1 MHRRKFIKTTAA
13 TGLILWLGPSDNAS
27 IDSDNN
33 GSRQEN
39 FRQPPSSVYPKL
51 IWFWMNGNISR
62 EGITLDLEAMKQM
75 GISGVFNFDAGEGVP
90 KGPVTYLSKEWIEL
104 KKHAV
109 AEAARLGME
118 FVQHNCPGWSASGGP
133 WITPELAMQQI
144 TWSEA
149 FITGGRQI
157 KIQLPV
163 PQQKLNYYHDIAVLA
178 FPSLQGEGN
187 LESLVK
193 EISSAEGV
201 IDIHELDA
209 KGVTVTPDEDSSA
222 YLQLEFRKPYEAR
235 FLNFFISSLKSMKEA
250 VADKRTS
257 VLLRSSDDGINFQN
271 VVTINTGFEPDLARG
286 NKFITYDIP
295 VTKAK
300 YFRLLSDEA
309 RVYRQIKF
317 SGVER
322 LDHFMEKAG
331 FRFLFGGEDVPGI
344 YEKNEQRIA
353 AGSVIQYDSILDIT
367 PFVDQGGIL
376 NWQAPPGNWTILRM
390 GYTPTGSMI
399 KAAPDTAAG
408 LECDKFNRAAFD
420 LHFNEMMK
428 SLLPALKQVRGKT
441 GLEIDSYE
449 AGMQNWTALFPEEF
463 QKKRGYDLIKYLPA
477 VTGRVIN
484 SVEHSEGFL
493 QDFRRT
499 QADLIAENYY
509 ERFSGLCHQHGFT
522 SYIQPYE
529 RGPMEEMQAGAKA
542 DVVLGEFWNGIFSV
556 LQNNFSLRRITK
568 LVSSIAHVNGK
579 KQVGAEAFTS
589 EAGSSNWQVHPFAL
603 KPAADHAFT
612 RGINEMIIHCYTH
625 QPHPTAS
632 PGLGLGSY
640 GIHFERTNTW
650 WQQSR
655 PWTDY
660 LARCQY
666 LLRPGWFL
674 ADLLY
679 FTGEESHLYT
689 RVNADELFPSPPE
702 GFDYDLIG
710 AETIMNRVSIRNNQI
725 HLPGGMKYRILIF
738 QRHYA
743 ITLSLLRKL
752 HALVKAGM
760 ILVGTKPLRLYGL
773 TGADE
778 EQEFERLTNELWPA
792 ENERASSKQTGKGI
806 VFTNTSLLPVLKQL
820 NLQADFQYSSESGN
834 ASVKFIH
841 RRQADKDIYF
851 IANKKR
857 KEEKLVGTF
866 RVGNRQPE
874 LWDPA
879 TGKIE
884 PLPFYE
890 STSDSTRVP
899 LSLEP
904 CGSAFIVFRSSSV
917 SHYTSLL
924 CNGAE
929 LISAEDF
936 PKKEIP
942 SFSDTVNNFSISF
955 WVKPEIEALLAPSIY
970 MGNIKMP
977 WTDAYAIYPP
987 PGNELYGEGHAV
999 CGLAVGRNGIAVW
1012 EHGYD
1017 NPVMVLAAA
1026 VPIEGW
1032 SHIALVYDRAVPII
1046 YVNGELVA
1054 KGVRSDW
1061 TVHPALGEDDLPNE
1075 NSGFFGDMTRPILHK
1090 EVLAEDQIIKLMAVK
1105 PEFSQPPNDIES
1117 TTKNGKPALLLWKNG
1132 TYTLTTKNS
1141 SRSFQINGIKE
1152 DIVLEGPW
1160 QVRFP
1165 PLSGAPSQIVLDQ
1178 LTSLHKHPV
1187 NGVKY
1192 FSGTSVYSNHFNL
1205 ETIPST
1211 EGMHLFLDLGR
1222 VEVIA
1227 EVVMNEKPLGILWK
1241 RPYRTDI
1248 TNAVKKGRNELRIS
1262 VTNLW
1267 VNRLIGDE
1275 QASSNDP
1282 QKDGNSLL
1290 QSIPEWYRSSKPK
1303 PDDGKITFTTWKPY
1317 SKNSPLVE
1325 SGLIGPVVIQAA
1337 IIKSI

>member
-13 TGLILWLGPSDNAS
+13 SGLISWLGPSDIAS
-27 IDSDNN
+27 IDPDNN
-33 GSRQEN
+33 GSPEEN
-39 FRQPPSSVYPKL
+39 FRQPPSSVYPKV

-62 EGITLDLEAMKQM
+62 EGITLDLEAMKKM

-104 KKHAV
+104 KEHAV
-109 AEAARLGME
+109 AEAARLEME

-144 TWSEA
+144 TWSET
-149 FITGGRQI
+149 FITGSQQI
-157 KIQLPV
+157 KTQLSLPD
-163 PQQKLNYYHDIAVLA
+163 QKLNCYQDIAVLA
-178 FPSLQGEGN
+178 FPSLQGEGS

-193 EISSAEGV
+193 EISTTKGV

-209 KGVTVTPDEDSSA
+209 QGATAASDGGSA
-222 YLQLEFRKPYEAR
+222 YLQLEFREPYEAR
-235 FLNFFISSLKSMKEA
+235 FLNFFISSLKSMEEA

-257 VLLRSSDDGINFQN
+257 VILQSSDDGVHFQN
-271 VVTINTGFEPDLARG
+271 IVTINTGFEPDLVRG

-322 LDHFMEKAG
+322 LYHFMEKAG
-331 FRFLFGGEDVPGI
+331 FRFMFTGEDIPGI
-344 YEKNEQRIA
+344 FEKNEQKIA
-353 AGSVIQYDSILDIT
+353 ASSVIQYDSILDIT
-367 PFVDQGGIL
+367 HFVDSNGTL

-399 KAAPDTAAG
+399 KAAPDTAVG
-408 LECDKFNRAAFD
+408 LECDKFSRAAFD
-420 LHFNEMMK
+420 LHFSEMMK
-428 SLLPALKQVRGKT
+428 PLLPVLKKIKGKI

-463 QKKRGYDLIKYLPA
+463 QKRRGYPMIKYLPA

-484 SVEHSEGFL
+484 SVDHTEGFL

-509 ERFSGLCHQHGFT
+509 ERFSQLCHQQGLT

-529 RGPMEEMQAGAKA
+529 RGPMEEMQVGAKA

-556 LQNNFSLRRITK
+556 LQNNFSIRRITK
-568 LVSSIAHVNGK
+568 LVSSIGHVNGK
-579 KQVGAEAFTS
+579 KVIGAEAFTS
-589 EAGSSNWQVHPFAL
+589 EAGSSSWQMHPFVL
-603 KPAADHAFT
+603 KAAADHAFT
-612 RGINEMIIHCYTH
+612 TGINEMIIHCYTH
-625 QPHPTAS
+625 QPHPTAK

-650 WQQSR
+650 WEQSR

-666 LLRPGWFL
+666 LLQQGWFV
-674 ADLLY
+674 ADFLY

-689 RVNADELFPSPPE
+689 RANPTELFPSPPE
-702 GFDYDLIG
+702 GFAYDLID
-710 AETIMNRVSIRNNQI
+710 AASIMNRVSIRNNQI
-725 HLPGGMKYRILIF
+725 YLPDGMSYRVLIF
-738 QRHYA
+738 QKQYA
-743 ITLSLLRKL
+743 ITLPLLRKL

-760 ILVGTKPLRLYGL
+760 IVVGNKPSGSYGL
-773 TGADE
+773 TSAED
-778 EQEFERLTNELWPA
+778 EQELEQLNSGLWPA
-792 ENERASSKQTGKGI
+792 ENEKASSKRTGKGI
-806 VFTNTSLLPVLKQL
+806 VIKDTSLLSVLNQL
-820 NLQADFQYSSESGN
+820 QLEPDFQYSSGSGN
-834 ASVKFIH
+834 ASVQFIH
-841 RRQADKDIYF
+841 RRLAGKDIYF

-857 KEEKLVGTF
+857 KNEKLVGTF
-866 RVGNRQPE
+866 RVGGRQPE

-879 TGKIE
+879 TGKIT
-884 PLPFYE
+884 PLAFYG
-890 STSDSTRVP
+890 STGNSIRVP

-904 CGSAFIVFRSSSV
+904 YGSVFIVFRSSSS
-917 SHYTSLL
+917 SHYESLL

-929 LISAEDF
+929 LISAKDF

-942 SFSDTVNNFSISF
+942 SFPDTVNNFTISF
-955 WVKPEIEALLAPSIY
+955 WAKPEIETLLASSIY

-987 PGNELYGEGHAV
+987 SGKKLYGEEHAA

-1012 EHGYD
+1012 EHACD

-1032 SHIALVYDRAVPII
+1032 SHIALVYDNGVPLI
-1046 YVNGELVA
+1046 YVNGNLVA
-1054 KGVRSDW
+1054 KGMRSNW
-1061 TVHPALGEDDLPNE
+1061 TIHPALGEDDLPNE
-1075 NSGFFGDMTRPILHK
+1075 NSGFIGDRTRPVLHK
-1090 EVLAEDQIIKLMAVK
+1090 QVLTRDQIMKLMGVK
-1105 PEFSQPPNDIES
+1105 PEFSHRTDHIES

-1132 TYTLTTKNS
+1132 TYTLKSKSS
-1141 SRSFQINGIKE
+1141 SRSFDVNSIKE

-1160 QVRFP
+1160 QVQFP
-1165 PLSGAPSQIVLDQ
+1165 PGSGAPSRIVLDR
-1178 LTSLHKHPV
+1178 LISLHRHLIS
-1187 NGVKY
+1187 GVKY
-1192 FSGTSVYSNHFNL
+1192 FSGTVVYSNHFNL
-1205 ETIPST
+1205 ETVPPD
-1211 EGMHLFLDLGR
+1211 GAHLFLDLGR

-1227 EVVMNEKPLGILWK
+1227 EVVVNEKPLGILWK

-1248 TNAVKKGRNELRIS
+1248 TSAVKKGRNELRIR

-1275 QASSNDP
+1275 QENSNE
-1282 QKDGNSLL
+1282 QREDGNSLL
-1290 QSIPEWYRSSKPK
+1290 QSLPEWYRSFRPK
-1303 PDDGKITFTTWKPY
+1303 PGDGKITFTTWRPY

-1325 SGLIGPVVIQAA
+1325 SGLIGPVVIQTA
-1337 IIKSI
+1337 ITKSI